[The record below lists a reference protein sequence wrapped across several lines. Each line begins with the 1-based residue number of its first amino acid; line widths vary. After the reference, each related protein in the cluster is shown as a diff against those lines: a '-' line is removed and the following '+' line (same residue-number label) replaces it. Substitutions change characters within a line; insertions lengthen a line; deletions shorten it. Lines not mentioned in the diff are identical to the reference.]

1 MFIQI
6 VKPDQE
12 VNVFMLKRGD
22 GDGAWLACADAD
34 LDVPSTFPG
43 RAVQVCAVPSLPCLN
58 WACWHS
64 RQFLTAIA
72 QTEEGWG
79 RETHSMVTCN
89 YSNSQRNI
97 LKKNRETK
105 AKGWS
110 EAAARSAPWP
120 AVAASFTLP
129 CSTSPPKVAVCG
141 CALESNP
148 EWSSHNKWHC

>member
-1 MFIQI
+1 
-6 VKPDQE
+6 
-12 VNVFMLKRGD
+12 MLKRGA
-22 GDGAWLACADAD
+22 GDGGWLACADAD
-34 LDVPSTFPG
+34 LDVPSTFP
-43 RAVQVCAVPSLPCLN
+43 VCAVPSLPSLN

-79 RETHSMVTCN
+79 RETLSMVTCN
-89 YSNSQRNI
+89 YSNSQRSI
-97 LKKNRETK
+97 LKKNRHKRRSHQWEKPRETK

-110 EAAARSAPWP
+110 EAVARSAPWP

-129 CSTSPPKVAVCG
+129 CSTSPPKVAACG

-148 EWSSHNKWHC
+148 ECGSHNKWHC